1 MTDLDDS
8 SFDAAII
15 GGGVYGILLALEG
28 ASRQQRVL
36 LIERDDF
43 GGGASFN
50 HLRTIHGGLRYLQT
64 LDLRR
69 AITSNRQRLW
79 WLRNFPDLVRPI
91 SCLMP
96 LYNRGLRRPAA
107 FRAAF
112 LTARMLGLHKDGHG
126 KSGRFQVVS
135 SNEVRALLPY
145 CRADGLDRGALWQ
158 DALMPSPHRVV
169 AELLHWAESA
179 GAMVRNRMELL
190 EAAAGANGTWR
201 LRIRNHR
208 TDENSEVAARWIV
221 NATASASND
230 VVRRFVARP
239 KGTVLVPTI
248 GWGLL
253 FDRPPVSECSVAVTP
268 PGKGGRTYFV
278 HPYHGRVLAG
288 TGHAAI
294 ADDAQLRSGVPERKL
309 QETLADLNEA
319 MPGAALRREQVSHVF
334 HGVLP
339 GLRRGSEALLSR
351 PQIVD
356 HGKRDGAPGAFTV
369 LGVKFTEAPFVARK
383 FWTERLG
390 SPPAEMPR
398 RPSPISVPS
407 IEQARTMSDG
417 ELATVLR
424 GIAEVEWDASA
435 SDLAWRRT
443 DLWMDRL
450 QARRVA
456 DLAGSVE
463 SRGSVSESAPFDERL
478 D

>member
-1 MTDLDDS
+1 MVAGLTER
-8 SFDAAII
+8 FDAAVI

-50 HLRTIHGGLRYLQT
+50 HLRTIHGGLRYLQS
-64 LDLRR
+64 LDVRR

-79 WLRNFPDLVRPI
+79 WLRNFPDLVHPI

-96 LYNRGLRRPAA
+96 LYNQGMRRPAA

-112 LTARMLGLHKDGHG
+112 RAARMLGLDRDGNG
-126 KSGRFQVVS
+126 KSGEFKVIS
-135 SNEVRALLPY
+135 SDEVRARLPY

-158 DALMPSPHRVV
+158 DALMPSPHRVL

-179 GAMVRNRMELL
+179 GATVRNRMELL
-190 EAAAGANGTWR
+190 KATAGANGTWR

-208 TDENSEVAARWIV
+208 TGENAEVAARRII
-221 NATASASND
+221 NATASASNE

-239 KGTVLVPTI
+239 KGVVLVPTI

-268 PGKGGRTYFV
+268 PGHSARTYFV
-278 HPYHGRVLAG
+278 HPYNGRVLAG
-288 TGHAAI
+288 TGHAGI
-294 ADDAQLRSGVPERKL
+294 TDDSELRSGVPESKL
-309 QETLADLNEA
+309 QETLADLNKA
-319 MPGAALRREQVSHVF
+319 MPGIALGREQLNHVF

-339 GLRRGSEALLSR
+339 GLRRGSDALLPR
-351 PQIVD
+351 PQIID

-369 LGVKFTEAPFVARK
+369 IGVKFTEAPFVART
-383 FWTERLG
+383 FWTRLLG
-390 SPPAEMPR
+390 FPPAELPR
-398 RPSPISVPS
+398 RPSPINVPS
-407 IEQARTMSDG
+407 IEQARTMSD
-417 ELATVLR
+417 EQLATVLR
-424 GIAEVEWDASA
+424 RIAEVEWDASA

-450 QARRVA
+450 QTRRVA
-456 DLAGSVE
+456 DLAGSAALREV
-463 SRGSVSESAPFDERL
+463 
-478 D
+478 

>member
-1 MTDLDDS
+1 
-8 SFDAAII
+8 
-15 GGGVYGILLALEG
+15 
-28 ASRQQRVL
+28 
-36 LIERDDF
+36 
-43 GGGASFN
+43 
-50 HLRTIHGGLRYLQT
+50 
-64 LDLRR
+64 
-69 AITSNRQRLW
+69 
-79 WLRNFPDLVRPI
+79 
-91 SCLMP
+91 
-96 LYNRGLRRPAA
+96 
-107 FRAAF
+107 
-112 LTARMLGLHKDGHG
+112 
-126 KSGRFQVVS
+126 
-135 SNEVRALLPY
+135 
-145 CRADGLDRGALWQ
+145 
-158 DALMPSPHRVV
+158 
-169 AELLHWAESA
+169 
-179 GAMVRNRMELL
+179 
-190 EAAAGANGTWR
+190 
-201 LRIRNHR
+201 
-208 TDENSEVAARWIV
+208 
-221 NATASASND
+221 
-230 VVRRFVARP
+230 
-239 KGTVLVPTI
+239 
-248 GWGLL
+248 
-253 FDRPPVSECSVAVTP
+253 
-268 PGKGGRTYFV
+268 
-278 HPYHGRVLAG
+278 VLAG

-424 GIAEVEWDASA
+424 GIAKVEWDASA